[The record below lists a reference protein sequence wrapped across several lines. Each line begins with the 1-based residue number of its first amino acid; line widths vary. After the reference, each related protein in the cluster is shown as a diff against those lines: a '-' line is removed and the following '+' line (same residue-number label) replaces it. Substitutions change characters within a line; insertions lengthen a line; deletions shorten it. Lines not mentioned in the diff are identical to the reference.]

1 MARGDSPYSTHFATR
16 KLDYSL
22 NPKKQMRQYKKEELE
37 THYADGMLPY
47 EMGDL
52 PKYFGDVVDNGIMA
66 SKSID
71 ELLKNENLVDSEEKY
86 NALKKLKEN
95 TDKMVI
101 YMINNVDKVLEEFT
115 ITGR

>member
-1 MARGDSPYSTHFATR
+1 MAIGKSPFSTGLVTK

-22 NPKKQMRQYKKEELE
+22 NPERQMKQYKKEELE

-52 PKYFGDVVDNGIMA
+52 PKYFGDIVDSGIMA

-71 ELLKNENLVDSEEKY
+71 DLLKNENLVNDEEKY
-86 NALKKLKEN
+86 DALEKLKKN

-101 YMINNVDKVLEEFT
+101 YMINNVDKVLAEFT
-115 ITGR
+115 INGR